1 MTTTS
6 KYTSIFQC
14 ACDGGACFLGPA
26 KRCEVVLPGSQRR
39 LHAVGGEVTEME
51 GCEAMLRGPPP
62 PGEGDLLPDKNTFIF
77 KERSWTDCIV
87 WEKGTALTADVQ
99 RSLGENHF

>member
-1 MTTTS
+1 MPPVFLKAFILLSFYLLQAQRIQRKNDMTTTS

-51 GCEAMLRGPPP
+51 GSEAMLRGPPP
-62 PGEGDLLPDKNTFIF
+62 
-77 KERSWTDCIV
+77 R
-87 WEKGTALTADVQ
+87 
-99 RSLGENHF
+99 